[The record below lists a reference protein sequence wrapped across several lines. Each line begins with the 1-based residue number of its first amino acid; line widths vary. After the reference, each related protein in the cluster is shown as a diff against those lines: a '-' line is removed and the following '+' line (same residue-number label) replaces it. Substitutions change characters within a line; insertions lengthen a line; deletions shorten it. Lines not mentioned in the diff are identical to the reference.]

1 MIEAT
6 DGGREMKK
14 FGVVCCFVLAIMFGL
29 SITPIFSR
37 DFANP
42 DRQEEADSDYY
53 FEVIFFDRCRHKQ
66 SGQAGVCLFLF
77 QRLKKLHL
85 AIFFKDG
92 RPQIILGKK
101 PGEPV
106 KELYISDWYGT
117 F

>member
-6 DGGREMKK
+6 DGEREMKK

-53 FEVIFFDRCRHKQ
+53 FEVKFIGRCWHV
-66 SGQAGVCLFLF
+66 SGQKGICLFLYHP
-77 QRLKKLHL
+77 QKKISSGHL
-85 AIFFKDG
+85 FSGWQAPDSS
-92 RPQIILGKK
+92 
-101 PGEPV
+101 GE
-106 KELYISDWYGT
+106 KTG
-117 F
+117 